1 MATREE
7 YIEKLEGK
15 LKEWNKQV
23 QILENRA
30 KGESQEFR
38 NMIDEKIAELKIKR
52 QQLELQV
59 VKIRNAG
66 DDTLAKVRIEADN
79 LWNKFKEGLEKL
91 KNSMTKEMEF

>member
-23 QILENRA
+23 QVLENRA

-38 NMIDEKIAELKIKR
+38 NMIDEKVAELKIKR

-79 LWNKFKEGLEKL
+79 LWNKFKERLEKL
-91 KNSMTKEMEF
+91 KNSMTKEMES

>member
-15 LKEWNKQV
+15 LKEWNKQI

-38 NMIDEKIAELKIKR
+38 NMIDEKIA
-52 QQLELQV
+52 
-59 VKIRNAG
+59 
-66 DDTLAKVRIEADN
+66 
-79 LWNKFKEGLEKL
+79 
-91 KNSMTKEMEF
+91 

>member
-1 MATREE
+1 
-7 YIEKLEGK
+7 
-15 LKEWNKQV
+15 
-23 QILENRA
+23 
-30 KGESQEFR
+30 
-38 NMIDEKIAELKIKR
+38 MIDEKIAELKIKR

-91 KNSMTKEMEF
+91 KNSMTKEMES

>member
-1 MATREE
+1 
-7 YIEKLEGK
+7 
-15 LKEWNKQV
+15 
-23 QILENRA
+23 
-30 KGESQEFR
+30 
-38 NMIDEKIAELKIKR
+38 MIDEKIAELKIKR

-79 LWNKFKEGLEKL
+79 LWKKFKEGLEKL